1 MTSPPQPS
9 SLLNSTTKELSGH
22 TIHGAATL
30 PASYITRSPA
40 AVESEPVVKEE
51 IPTVDISL
59 LRNGDLHQ
67 RSSIISE
74 IGRACR
80 EWGCFTVVNH
90 GISEKLQREMVEA
103 FGGFFNLTEEEKA
116 VYKMKNIFDPIC
128 HGTSTNLMGT
138 HVRFWRD
145 FLRVTVYPV
154 LYYPTKP
161 IHFRR
166 VSEDYALQTK
176 EIINEL
182 LRAISESLGLEESFI
197 EESLDLASGSQIL
210 NGNFYPPCPQ
220 AELVMGLPPHSDPAI
235 FSLLIQNNTTC
246 NGLQVLHNDK
256 WVIIDLIKPSFLF
269 LLGDHIEIISNGR
282 YKSVV
287 HRVMVSSEST
297 RISVGIS
304 ILPPTDVVLA
314 PAPRLL
320 ESSGSPNEP
329 RRLTVKEFLALK
341 YQNKGMNSAMDLIN
355 M

>member
-1 MTSPPQPS
+1 M
-9 SLLNSTTKELSGH
+9 
-22 TIHGAATL
+22 
-30 PASYITRSPA
+30 
-40 AVESEPVVKEE
+40 
-51 IPTVDISL
+51 
-59 LRNGDLHQ
+59 
-67 RSSIISE
+67 
-74 IGRACR
+74 R
-80 EWGCFTVVNH
+80 E
-90 GISEKLQREMVEA
+90 
-103 FGGFFNLTEEEKA
+103 
-116 VYKMKNIFDPIC
+116 
-128 HGTSTNLMGT
+128 
-138 HVRFWRD
+138 
-145 FLRVTVYPV
+145 
-154 LYYPTKP
+154 
-161 IHFRR
+161 RR

-269 LLGDHIEIISNGR
+269 LLGDHIEASLSMRVGKELGMKKVKIFRQERGTTPAIARYQRAKYAQPGATEAMVIISNGR

-287 HRVMVSSEST
+287 HRVMVSNEST

-304 ILPPTDVVLA
+304 ILPPTDVILA

-320 ESSGSPNEP
+320 ESSGSRTEP

-341 YQNKGMNSAMDLIN
+341 FQNKGMNSAMDLIN